1 MRALEDNLHQS
12 LMRYGTLTLIL
23 TGALTL
29 GLAACD
35 GASSATTLID
45 KITEDH
51 KVVVGTKWDQPG
63 MGLKVGRGEPQGF
76 DVDVGKYLI
85 KELTG
90 GQDVAIE
97 WKESISANRE
107 AFLANGTV
115 DMILAGYSITDA
127 RKQKVTFAGPYI
139 VAHQDTMV
147 RADSTGI
154 NKATD
159 LKGKRIC
166 QVAGSNSYKRI
177 TDLPPDGKLG
187 LNVQLVGAANYS
199 ECVAKL
205 SGNNL
210 DAVTTDDLLL
220 AGFAAQGGGS
230 LRILGDPFTDENWG
244 VGLKKGDIKTCQAVN
259 AAIAKM
265 YSDGT
270 ATRLLDKW
278 FGKSIGLTLPTA
290 VPPAD
295 GCS

>member
-1 MRALEDNLHQS
+1 MASTMRAL
-12 LMRYGTLTLIL
+12 MLIV
-23 TGALTL
+23 AA
-29 GLAACD
+29 GLSACG
-35 GASSATTLID
+35 GASRSTTVID
-45 KITEDH
+45 KIAKDH

-63 MGLKVGRGEPQGF
+63 MGLKVGRGEPEGF
-76 DVDVGKYLI
+76 DVDVAKYLI
-85 KELTG
+85 EALSG
-90 GQDVAIE
+90 GQMVDIE
-97 WKESISANRE
+97 WKESISSNRE

-115 DMILAGYSITDA
+115 DIILAGYSITDA
-127 RKQKVTFAGPYI
+127 RKQKVTLAGPYV

-147 RADSTGI
+147 RASASGI

-159 LKGKRIC
+159 LEGKRIC

-230 LRILGDPFTDENWG
+230 FRILGDPFTDEKWG
-244 VGLKKGDIKTCQAVN
+244 VGLKKGDVTTCEAVN

-270 ATRLLDKW
+270 ARQLLAKW
-278 FGKSIGLTLPTA
+278 FGKSTGLPLPA
-290 VPPAD
+290 AAPPAD

>member
-1 MRALEDNLHQS
+1 MVSTMRALA
-12 LMRYGTLTLIL
+12 LIL
-23 TGALTL
+23 AFVI
-29 GLAACD
+29 GLSAC
-35 GASSATTLID
+35 GGSSRSTTVFD
-45 KITEDH
+45 KITKDH

-63 MGLKVGRGEPQGF
+63 MGLKVGRGEPEGF
-76 DVDVGKYLI
+76 DVDVAKYVI
-85 KELTG
+85 KELSG
-90 GQDVAIE
+90 GQIVDIE
-97 WKESISANRE
+97 WKESISSNRE

-115 DMILAGYSITDA
+115 DIILSGYSITEA
-127 RKQKVTFAGPYI
+127 RKQRVTFAGPYV

-147 RADSTGI
+147 RAGSTGI
-154 NKATD
+154 TRATD
-159 LKGKRIC
+159 LEGKRIC

-210 DAVTTDDLLL
+210 DAVTSDDLLL
-220 AGFAAQGGGS
+220 AGFAAQGGGRF
-230 LRILGDPFTDENWG
+230 RILGDPFTDEKWG
-244 VGLKKGDIKTCQAVN
+244 VGLKKGDIKTCETVN

-270 ATRLLDKW
+270 ARQLLDKW
-278 FGKSIGLTLPTA
+278 FGKSTGLSLPTVA
-290 VPPAD
+290 PPAD

>member
-1 MRALEDNLHQS
+1 
-12 LMRYGTLTLIL
+12 MRYGTLALIL
-23 TGALTL
+23 TGALTPD
-29 GLAACD
+29 LAACG
-35 GASSATTLID
+35 GASSATTVVD
-45 KITEDH
+45 KITQDH

-63 MGLKVGRGEPQGF
+63 MGLKVGRGDPQGF
-76 DVDVGKYLI
+76 DADVAKHLI
-85 KELTG
+85 NELSG
-90 GQDVAIE
+90 GQSVDIV
-97 WKESISANRE
+97 WKESISSNRE

-115 DMILAGYSITDA
+115 DIILAGYSITDA
-127 RKQKVTFAGPYI
+127 RKRKVTFAGPYI

-187 LNVQLVGAANYS
+187 LSVQLVGAANYS

-205 SGNNL
+205 VGNNL

-220 AGFAAQGGGS
+220 AGFAAQAGGS

-244 VGLKKGDIKTCQAVN
+244 VGLKKGDIKTCRAVN

-265 YSDGT
+265 YSDGS
-270 ATRLLDKW
+270 ATRLMDKW
-278 FGKSIGLTLPTA
+278 FGKSTGLTLPTA
-290 VPPAD
+290 MPPTD